1 MDQWLIENLGS
12 DTSRLTG
19 GIRLLIVLGIIVI
32 SFATYFVV
40 KYGVIPIVQKIVKQT
55 ETQWDDILLSERV
68 CRAFSH
74 IVPPVIM
81 SIALPYALKG
91 TFEVAVVRLLYAY
104 IIYVVCYF
112 LTVFLR
118 GIFEVFVHLKDTKAG
133 SLKGILQTLQ
143 IIVWFVGIILM
154 ASTLMG
160 RSPVY
165 LITGL
170 LSASV
175 VTMLIFQDSIKGLVA
190 GIQLA
195 INDMVRVGDW
205 ITIPN
210 RGVDGNVIEMTLS
223 TVKVQNFDMT
233 ILTIPPYTL
242 LSDTFQNWRGMKE
255 SGGRRIKRGI
265 NIDVGS
271 VKFLTAA
278 QVDEYRQR
286 GYLPDTAR
294 AGQATNL
301 EAYRGAI
308 RQYLT
313 EQPEIN
319 KEMTLIVRQL
329 AQAAEGIPVEIFAFT
344 YIKKWEDFEDVQSR
358 LLEYMLA
365 RTHEFGLKPYQ
376 RISDRQS

>member
-12 DTSRLTG
+12 DTSQLTG

-376 RISDRQS
+376 RISDRHS

>member
-376 RISDRQS
+376 RISDRHS

>member
-265 NIDVGS
+265 KIDVGS
-271 VKFLTAA
+271 VKFLTDA
-278 QVDEYRQR
+278 QADEYRQR

-376 RISDRQS
+376 RISDRHS